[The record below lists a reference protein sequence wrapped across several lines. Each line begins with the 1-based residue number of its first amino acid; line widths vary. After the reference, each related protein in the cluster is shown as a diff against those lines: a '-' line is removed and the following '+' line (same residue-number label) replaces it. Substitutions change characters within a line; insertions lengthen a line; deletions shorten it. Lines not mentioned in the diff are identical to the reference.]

1 MTKNGFSE
9 GLESQS
15 SIKLAFLIWR
25 KDGRFMEWVL
35 FRWPKKKCVEEGGGK
50 KHEKC
55 MRIKLQFL
63 RFLRQEIVTVVEMLI
78 FSHEI

>member
-1 MTKNGFSE
+1 M
-9 GLESQS
+9 
-15 SIKLAFLIWR
+15 
-25 KDGRFMEWVL
+25 GRTREWVL

-55 MRIKLQFL
+55 MRIKLQVL
-63 RFLRQEIVTVVEMLI
+63 RFLRQEIVKVVEMLI

>member
-1 MTKNGFSE
+1 
-9 GLESQS
+9 
-15 SIKLAFLIWR
+15 LAFLIWR
-25 KDGRFMEWVL
+25 KGGRFIGRTRMWVL

-55 MRIKLQFL
+55 MRIKLQVL